1 MHGKEKA
8 CLGIELGSATFRIA
22 SPDSAH
28 WDMGGE
34 LLCLLTKPLG
44 EHHRVLVSAER
55 FVNTI
60 N

>member
-34 LLCLLTKPLG
+34 LLLMSPDKALG
-44 EHHRVLVSAER
+44 RTPPSAC
-55 FVNTI
+55 
-60 N
+60 